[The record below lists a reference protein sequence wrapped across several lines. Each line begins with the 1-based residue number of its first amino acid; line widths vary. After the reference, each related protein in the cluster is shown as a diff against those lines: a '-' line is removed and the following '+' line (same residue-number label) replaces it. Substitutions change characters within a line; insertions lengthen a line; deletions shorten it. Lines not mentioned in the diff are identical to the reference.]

1 MCSERRFYCTCCC
14 TSNTT
19 AAKSFAITYL
29 VILGILGIAGFLQL
43 LPIWHSFM
51 LGFFTYWLILSILV
65 VIGTNGKHHGLLLV
79 ISVLGWLGILNFA
92 AYLFCYY
99 GSYYNY
105 YIEAGEAWIDTKE
118 AWELA
123 LGCVGLFVLVW
134 YVLCIHG
141 AMLEARETNI
151 PIDGP
156 SGVEMGHS
164 VQGQQVYPTP
174 ESSDSPPPSYYELFP
189 PMEQSSK

>member
-29 VILGILGIAGFLQL
+29 VILGIMGIAGFLQL

-65 VIGTNGKHHGLLLV
+65 VIGTNGQYHGLLLV

-105 YIEAGEAWIDTKE
+105 YIEAGEAWIDTNE

-174 ESSDSPPPSYYELFP
+174 ESSDSPPSYYELFP